1 LIECTGRQDG
11 PGNPMLYATTPA
23 FLMHFGLQS
32 LAELPSLGEVN
43 GVDGQ
48 DYMSDLLESVQDSVT
63 TPEATSA
70 S

>member
-1 LIECTGRQDG
+1 
-11 PGNPMLYATTPA
+11 MLYATTPA

-63 TPEATSA
+63 IPEATSA